1 MSVALLD
8 VSFLVSLHD
17 RKHPVH
23 ETAHRWFGLNEKR
36 GWATCPLTINGCIRV
51 LSNPRYSSTKAS
63 PLLVA
68 ERLREMCSSPH
79 HHFWHDSIS
88 MTDPTLFRLNLI
100 SGHLQVTD
108 TYLLALA
115 VRNHGRLV
123 TFDRGINP
131 KAVIGAT
138 PGHLVV
144 L

>member
-1 MSVALLD
+1 
-8 VSFLVSLHD
+8 
-17 RKHPVH
+17 
-23 ETAHRWFGLNEKR
+23 
-36 GWATCPLTINGCIRV
+36 
-51 LSNPRYSSTKAS
+51 
-63 PLLVA
+63 
-68 ERLREMCSSPH
+68 
-79 HHFWHDSIS
+79 